1 MEYAQYVNKIG
12 KQINT
17 SIKMSSNP
25 DDVSIT
31 GLVLIKHLTE
41 VYNWVESKLSEPD
54 TEYTSDDLKKIE
66 RYINCL
72 KKEMRFYPDMVIDSD
87 CILTEKEEHI
97 IQE

>member
-12 KQINT
+12 KQIND
-17 SIKMSSNP
+17 SIKMWVNP
-25 DDVSIT
+25 DDTSIT

-41 VYNWVESKLSEPD
+41 LYNWMELKPD
-54 TEYTSDDLKKIE
+54 DFTVDDLNEIE

-72 KKEMRFYPDMVIDSD
+72 KKEMRFYQDMVIDSD
-87 CILTEKEEHI
+87 CILTETEEHI